1 MSVLDDFVP
10 ENDLNRAVF
19 LSVAEYGI
27 TFSKSSVEA
36 LGYPRFVKVLYDR
49 KGKRVAIQP
58 TENKEGARLFVRKQD
73 SDRASFVRWI
83 DKKLLS
89 QILALGGLELH
100 GKTLRVFGEYIQ
112 EENVL
117 IYSLKNVSEGCIRR
131 KAK

>member
-1 MSVLDDFVP
+1 MSILDDFVP
-10 ENDLNRAVF
+10 ENDLNGVIF

-36 LGYPRFVKVLYDR
+36 LGYPLFVKVLFDW

-58 TENKEGARLFVRKQD
+58 TENKEGARYFVRNPD
-73 SDRASFVRWI
+73 SDKASFVRWN

-89 QILALGGLELH
+89 QILALGGLELY
-100 GKTLRVFGEYIQ
+100 GKTLRVSGEYIQ

-117 IYSLKNVSEGCIRR
+117 IYSLNNVSEGCIRR
-131 KAK
+131 KTE